1 MTKSDFMDTE
11 TQAKSKKFSLLP
23 LLDRYGIL
31 LVILGLGLILYSS
44 QPDVFLSWRNLT
56 NILTQNSVHAV
67 LAIGMFMVI
76 LTAGIDLS
84 VGSVLALSMMCLAVS
99 SGNGVPWPIVL
110 VIGPLVGAAAGFV
123 NGVGITKLKMPH
135 PFIMTLG
142 MLFTA
147 RGLANIVSGG
157 VPHSGLPDPVRFLG
171 SARIPVGEWGDKIQS
186 LPFVIIFVLIL
197 YAVFHLIFEH
207 TVFGRRLYAI
217 GGNPQAARV
226 SGINV
231 DRHLIIVYTLCGFLA
246 GLAGLIMAG
255 RTNSGFPN
263 AGMGI
268 ELEAIAAVIIGGASF
283 FGGRGTL
290 VGVFG
295 GVLVM
300 GLINNGL
307 NLNNV
312 SVFYQQ
318 VLIGIIIVVAVSID
332 VFRREVATRK

>member
-1 MTKSDFMDTE
+1 MIKSEIIDTE
-11 TQAKSKKFSLLP
+11 TQAKSTKTSILSLL
-23 LLDRYGIL
+23 DKYGIL
-31 LVILGLGLILYSS
+31 IVILVLCAILYAS

-67 LAIGMFMVI
+67 LAIGVFMVI

-99 SGNGVPWPIVL
+99 ATNAVPWPVVL
-110 VIGPLVGAAAGFV
+110 VMGPIVGAACGFV

-142 MLFTA
+142 MLFAA

-171 SARIPVGEWGDKIQS
+171 SARIPVGEWADRMQS
-186 LPFVIIFVLIL
+186 LPFVIIFVMAL
-197 YAVFHLIFEH
+197 YAIFYVVFEH
-207 TVFGRRLYAI
+207 TVFGRRLYSI

-231 DRHLIIVYTLCGFLA
+231 DRHLIVVYTICGFLA

-283 FGGRGTL
+283 FGGRGTII
-290 VGVFG
+290 GVLG

-318 VLIGIIIVVAVSID
+318 VLIGVIIVVAVWID
-332 VFRREVATRK
+332 VLRRDISTRK

>member
-1 MTKSDFMDTE
+1 MTDSDPLAAAAQETE
-11 TQAKSKKFSLLP
+11 RQQNVVP
-23 LLDRYGIL
+23 LLDKYGIL
-31 LVILGLGLILYSS
+31 LVILILSLILYAT
-44 QPDVFLSWRNLT
+44 QPDVFLTWRNLT

-84 VGSVLALSMMCLAVS
+84 VGSVLALSMMSLAVAS
-99 SGNGVPWPIVL
+99 SHVPWPVVL
-110 VIGPLVGAAAGFV
+110 LLGPLVGAAAGFV
-123 NGVGITKLKMPH
+123 NGIGITKLKMPH

-142 MLFTA
+142 MLFAA

-171 SARIPVGEWGDKIQS
+171 SARIPVGEWGERAQT
-186 LPFVIIFVLIL
+186 LPFVVVFVLVL
-197 YAVFHLIFEH
+197 YVVFHIVFEH
-207 TVFGRRLYAI
+207 TVFGRRLYSI
-217 GGNPQAARV
+217 GGNPQAAKV
-226 SGINV
+226 SGIDV
-231 DRHLIIVYTLCGFLA
+231 DRHLIVVYTMCGFMA

-263 AGMGI
+263 AGIGI

-290 VGVFG
+290 IGVFG

-318 VLIGIIIVVAVSID
+318 VLIGIIIVVAVSVD
-332 VFRREVATRK
+332 VFRREVSRRK

>member
-1 MTKSDFMDTE
+1 MTESD
-11 TQAKSKKFSLLP
+11 P
-23 LLDRYGIL
+23 LGANSGGNARKIDFVAVLDKYGIL
-31 LVILGLGLILYSS
+31 LVILILCLVLYAS
-44 QPDVFLSWRNLT
+44 QPDVFFTWRNLT

-84 VGSVLALSMMCLAVS
+84 VGSVLALAMMSLAVS
-99 SGNGVPWPIVL
+99 SAHVPWPIAL
-110 VIGPLVGAAAGFV
+110 AMGPLVGAAAGFV

-142 MLFTA
+142 MLFAA

-171 SARIPVGEWGDKIQS
+171 SARIPVGEWGDRAQT
-186 LPFVIIFVLIL
+186 LPFVVVFVLIL
-197 YAVFHLIFEH
+197 YVVFHIMFER
-207 TVFGRRLYAI
+207 TVFGRRLYSI
-217 GGNPQAARV
+217 GGNPQAAKV
-226 SGINV
+226 SGIDV
-231 DRHLIIVYTLCGFLA
+231 DRHLIIVYTICGSMA

-263 AGMGI
+263 AGIGI

-290 VGVFG
+290 IGVFG

-318 VLIGIIIVVAVSID
+318 VLIGIIIVVAVSVD
-332 VFRREVATRK
+332 VFRREVSKRK

>member
-1 MTKSDFMDTE
+1 MTNSDPLAAAGQE
-11 TQAKSKKFSLLP
+11 PGKPRNAVR
-23 LLDRYGIL
+23 LLDKYGIL
-31 LVILGLGLILYSS
+31 LVILVLSLVLYAT
-44 QPDVFLSWRNLT
+44 QPDVFFTWRNLT

-84 VGSVLALSMMCLAVS
+84 VGSVLALSMMSLAVA
-99 SGNGVPWPIVL
+99 SGHVPWPVAL
-110 VIGPLVGAAAGFV
+110 LLGPLVGAAAGFV

-142 MLFTA
+142 MLFAA

-171 SARIPVGEWGDKIQS
+171 SARIPVGEWGDRAQT
-186 LPFVIIFVLIL
+186 LPFVVIFILVL
-197 YAVFHLIFEH
+197 YVVFHIIFEH

-217 GGNPQAARV
+217 GGNPQAAKV
-226 SGINV
+226 SGIDV
-231 DRHLIIVYTLCGFLA
+231 DRHLIVVYTICGFLA

-263 AGMGI
+263 AGIGI

-283 FGGRGTL
+283 FGGRGT
-290 VGVFG
+290 VIGVFG

-318 VLIGIIIVVAVSID
+318 VLIGIIIVVAVSVD
-332 VFRREVATRK
+332 VFRREVSKRS

>member
-1 MTKSDFMDTE
+1 MTESD
-11 TQAKSKKFSLLP
+11 P
-23 LLDRYGIL
+23 LGANSGGNARKIDFVAVLDKYGIL
-31 LVILGLGLILYSS
+31 LVILILCLVLYAS
-44 QPDVFLSWRNLT
+44 QPDVFLTWRNLT

-84 VGSVLALSMMCLAVS
+84 VGSVLALAMMSLAVS
-99 SGNGVPWPIVL
+99 SAHVPWPIAL
-110 VIGPLVGAAAGFV
+110 AMGPLVGAAAGFV

-142 MLFTA
+142 MLFAA

-171 SARIPVGEWGDKIQS
+171 SARIPVGEWGDRAQT
-186 LPFVIIFVLIL
+186 LPFVVVFVLIL
-197 YAVFHLIFEH
+197 YVVFHIMFER
-207 TVFGRRLYAI
+207 TVFGRRLYSI
-217 GGNPQAARV
+217 GGNPQAAKV
-226 SGINV
+226 SGIDV
-231 DRHLIIVYTLCGFLA
+231 DRHLIIVYTICGSMA

-263 AGMGI
+263 AGIGI

-290 VGVFG
+290 IGVFG

-318 VLIGIIIVVAVSID
+318 VLIGIIIVVAVSVD
-332 VFRREVATRK
+332 VFRREVSKRK

>member
-1 MTKSDFMDTE
+1 MTDSDPLAAAAQETE
-11 TQAKSKKFSLLP
+11 RQQNVVP
-23 LLDRYGIL
+23 LLDKYGIL
-31 LVILGLGLILYSS
+31 LVILILSLILYAT
-44 QPDVFLSWRNLT
+44 QPDVFLTWRNLT

-84 VGSVLALSMMCLAVS
+84 VGSVLALSMMSLAVAS
-99 SGNGVPWPIVL
+99 SHVPWPVVL
-110 VIGPLVGAAAGFV
+110 LIGPLVGAAAGFV
-123 NGVGITKLKMPH
+123 NGIGITKLKMPH

-142 MLFTA
+142 MLFAA

-171 SARIPVGEWGDKIQS
+171 SARIPVGEWGERAQT
-186 LPFVIIFVLIL
+186 LPFVVVFVLVL
-197 YAVFHLIFEH
+197 YVVFHIVFEH
-207 TVFGRRLYAI
+207 TVFGRRLYSI
-217 GGNPQAARV
+217 GGNPQAAKV
-226 SGINV
+226 SGIDV
-231 DRHLIIVYTLCGFLA
+231 DRHLIVVYTMCGFMA

-263 AGMGI
+263 AGIGI

-290 VGVFG
+290 IGVFG

-318 VLIGIIIVVAVSID
+318 VLIGIIIVVAVSVD
-332 VFRREVATRK
+332 VFRREVSRRK

>member
-1 MTKSDFMDTE
+1 MTESD
-11 TQAKSKKFSLLP
+11 P
-23 LLDRYGIL
+23 LGANTHGNARKIDVAAMLDKYGIL
-31 LVILGLGLILYSS
+31 LVILILSLVLYAS
-44 QPDVFLSWRNLT
+44 QPDVFFTWRNLT

-84 VGSVLALSMMCLAVS
+84 VGSVLALAMMSLAVS
-99 SGNGVPWPIVL
+99 SAHVPWPIAL
-110 VIGPLVGAAAGFV
+110 AMGPLVGAAAGFV
-123 NGVGITKLKMPH
+123 NGIGITKLKMPH

-142 MLFTA
+142 MLFAA

-157 VPHSGLPDPVRFLG
+157 VPYSGLPDPVRFLG
-171 SARIPVGEWGDKIQS
+171 SARIPVGEWGDRAQT
-186 LPFVIIFVLIL
+186 LPFVVVFILIL
-197 YAVFHLIFEH
+197 YVVFHIVFER
-207 TVFGRRLYAI
+207 TVFGRRLYSI
-217 GGNPQAARV
+217 GGNPQAAKV
-226 SGINV
+226 SGIDV
-231 DRHLIIVYTLCGFLA
+231 DRHLIIVYTICGFMA

-263 AGMGI
+263 AGIGI

-290 VGVFG
+290 IGVFG

-318 VLIGIIIVVAVSID
+318 VLIGIIIVVAVSVD
-332 VFRREVATRK
+332 VFRREVSKRK